1 MWDLSEQTTMFKAL
15 KRYNSTRNKQKQAG
29 ASGHTEIDANGSAAP
44 STPRVQGQ
52 EPDLQP
58 AAELI
63 QNPGDACSTQQ
74 QSHHPPPLPPQQH
87 QEGPENS
94 ESSSSAS
101 VNYTYVG
108 DVSEQASMTTASSP
122 STTLQD
128 SVNTAPGPPGPPG
141 SGPGWGFKLGRKSR
155 ESDRDRE
162 YNRKRSQSSG
172 RTATS
177 SSSKG
182 KLDLNKPLPDP
193 EEQQQK
199 EASEQLVTCGFE
211 DEVVRNNRYTRSPPK
226 GRRRSYHFPHE
237 TELREH
243 QRYLDYILQE
253 PPDKIILEFH
263 DVSVYR
269 ADLDNLGDDAWLNDN
284 NLSFAY
290 EYLEHTTL
298 KQFNRKM
305 PHMIQ
310 LVKPSIA
317 YLLLHAPDLA
327 TVVGSALP
335 PMDKARFL
343 FLPLND
349 NPDVGS
355 VEGGTHWSL
364 LVVSVFDKRALYYDS
379 MYSGFVTAAGVAMAK
394 RVGAVLGFSL
404 ELVSVN
410 TPQQVNGSDCGIIV
424 AEITALLLNRLVQTD
439 GQKPINLGLDDVS
452 LLASAGRRFL
462 LSRVLA
468 LSARQAKRN
477 KI

>member
-1 MWDLSEQTTMFKAL
+1 MFKAL
-15 KRYNSTRNKQKQAG
+15 KRYNSARTKQKQAG
-29 ASGHTEIDANGSAAP
+29 AGEQAQIDASGSAAGN
-44 STPRVQGQ
+44 TPRAQGQ
-52 EPDLQP
+52 EPDLQS
-58 AAELI
+58 AELI
-63 QNPGDACSTQQ
+63 QTPDACPPEQ
-74 QSHHPPPLPPQQH
+74 QSHQPPPLPLPQQL
-87 QEGPENS
+87 EGPEHS
-94 ESSSSAS
+94 GSSSSAS
-101 VNYTYVG
+101 VNYTYV
-108 DVSEQASMTTASSP
+108 DHVSEQASMTTASSP
-122 STTLQD
+122 TTTLQD
-128 SVNTAPGPPGPPG
+128 SVNNAPGPGAGAG
-141 SGPGWGFKLGRKSR
+141 SGPGWGFKLSRKSR

-177 SSSKG
+177 SKSKPN
-182 KLDLNKPLPDP
+182 LNKPLPDP
-193 EEQQQK
+193 EEQQQLQQTQK
-199 EASEQLVTCGFE
+199 DVSDQLVTCGFE

-243 QRYLDYILQE
+243 QRYLEHIMQE

-290 EYLEHTTL
+290 EYLEHTML

-335 PMDKARFL
+335 PVDKARFL

-468 LSARQAKRN
+468 MSARQTKRN